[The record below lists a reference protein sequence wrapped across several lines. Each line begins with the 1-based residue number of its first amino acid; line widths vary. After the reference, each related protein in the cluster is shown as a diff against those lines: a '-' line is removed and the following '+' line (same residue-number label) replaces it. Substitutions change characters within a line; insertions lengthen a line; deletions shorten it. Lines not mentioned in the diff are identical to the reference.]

1 MMDMKDL
8 ILHCAGIP
16 DRQKSSLKEETA
28 MIYSIILKNGMTATM
43 DDEELEAYKKRLKE
57 EEERGGN
64 TVSPAD
70 PKSESSGN

>member
-1 MMDMKDL
+1 
-8 ILHCAGIP
+8 
-16 DRQKSSLKEETA
+16 